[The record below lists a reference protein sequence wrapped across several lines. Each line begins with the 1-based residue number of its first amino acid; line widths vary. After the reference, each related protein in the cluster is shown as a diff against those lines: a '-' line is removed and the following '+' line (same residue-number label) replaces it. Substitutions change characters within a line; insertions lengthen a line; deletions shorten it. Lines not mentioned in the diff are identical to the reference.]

1 MLPQDFITPTQQL
14 TQEVVDNETLLGVG
28 QSFVSRIILSE
39 GFAAVHVL
47 AISDVSGTLRVEEST
62 SEDFTVSAV
71 TESEASAVD
80 AVTGRQFVAA
90 IIPIAGRAVRIV
102 WLNGASVQT
111 LFRIRAY
118 LIPISG

>member
-47 AISDVSGTLRVEEST
+47 AIANVPGTLRLEEST
-62 SEDFTVSAV
+62 NEDFTLSAV
-71 TESEASAVD
+71 TEFEASAVD
-80 AVTGRQFVAA
+80 AVTGNSFVAA
-90 IIPIAGRAVRIV
+90 IIPIAGRAIRIT